1 MKHLTA
7 SKPIYVPGTTSNG
20 NDYLCDI
27 FEQEGGKKVLYAVAH
42 GTTVEEA
49 KERATNIIRLARKN
63 ALMLKAIRKAFACM
77 DSLNNG
83 GFGPLTNHE
92 DIEVMLELNDI
103 IDDADIS

>member
-7 SKPIYVPGTTSNG
+7 SNPVYLPGFNSNG

-27 FEQEGGKKVLYAVAH
+27 FEQEGGKKTLYAVAH
-42 GTTVEEA
+42 GITIEEA
-49 KERATNIIRLARKN
+49 RDRAINIIRLARKN
-63 ALMLKAIRKAFACM
+63 ALMLKTIRKAFASM